1 MIRRSPILEEVGVE
15 RRSVLKRVATIL
27 GLLLAFGAAAVIAI
41 AIWPESAGNG
51 DTHVRVDRSPSTGL
65 RGSGVPAGGVLGAS
79 SGSNAGRGKGLAS
92 DMAKLARPDDARFAL
107 QPVTGPLP
115 VHYRFKHPPVAGI
128 LFDVKSGEVLWQRK
142 PELKRPI
149 ASLTKMMTAL
159 MVARADPPD
168 VRVKIS
174 RNAAHTQG
182 SATGLLPRGRKVPL
196 EALLKALILI
206 SANDAAVA
214 LAEHDGGSVPR
225 FIKEMNAQA
234 EAMGLG
240 CTHFTTP
247 NGLRDRGNHSC
258 PRDLATLARADLANK
273 RISQIVRT
281 RYAKPRFPI
290 KGKRLYLSNNHY
302 FLQHGIGVPGA
313 RVTGLKTGFTDAAGS
328 CYVTTARL
336 GSRHL
341 GLVLLHSPNPLTQV
355 PALLRAGFVETG
367 ALAPTAPAPP
377 VTPPSND

>member
-1 MIRRSPILEEVGVE
+1 MIRR
-15 RRSVLKRVATIL
+15 VAAIV
-27 GLLLAFGAAAVIAI
+27 GLLLLLGLAAVIVI
-41 AIWPESAGNG
+41 AIWPESTGSG
-51 DTHVRVDRSPSTGL
+51 DTQPTSSDRTLSDAGEIPPITVPGSLGGTPK
-65 RGSGVPAGGVLGAS
+65 RGGG
-79 SGSNAGRGKGLAS
+79 GLAS
-92 DMAKLARPDDARFAL
+92 DVAQLERPGDARFAL

-115 VHYRFKHPPVAGI
+115 VHYRFKHPPLAGI
-128 LFDVKSGEVLWQRK
+128 LFDVKTGEVLWARK
-142 PELKRPI
+142 PDLERPI

-168 VRVKIS
+168 GRVKVS

-196 EALLKALILI
+196 EALLQALIMI

-225 FIKEMNAQA
+225 FVKEMNGQA
-234 EAMGLG
+234 EAMGLT

-258 PRDLATLARADLANK
+258 PRDLAALARADLANK
-273 RISQIVRT
+273 RIAQIVRT

-290 KGKRLYLSNNHY
+290 KGKRLYLTNNHY

-313 RVTGLKTGFTDAAGS
+313 QVTGVKTGFTDAAGS

-336 GSRHL
+336 GSRQL
-341 GLVLLHSPNPLTQV
+341 GLVLLHSPSPLTQV

-377 VTPPSND
+377 VTPPSSD

>member
-1 MIRRSPILEEVGVE
+1 MIRRI
-15 RRSVLKRVATIL
+15 AAIF
-27 GLLLAFGAAAVIAI
+27 GLLLAFGALAVVAI

-51 DTHVRVDRSPSTGL
+51 DTARHADTQVTLPTVTAVGVNPSGQMS
-65 RGSGVPAGGVLGAS
+65 R
-79 SGSNAGRGKGLAS
+79 
-92 DMAKLARPDDARFAL
+92 LARPGDRRFAL
-107 QPVTGPLP
+107 QVGSDPLP
-115 VHYRFKHPPVAGI
+115 VHYRFKHPPIAGI
-128 LFDVKSGEVLWQRK
+128 LFDVKSGQVLWARN
-142 PELKRPI
+142 PDLERPI

-168 VRVKIS
+168 ARVKIS

-182 SATGLLPRGRKVPL
+182 SATGLLPRGRRVPL

-214 LAEHDGGSVPR
+214 LAEHDGGSVPH

-234 EAMGLG
+234 RQMGLT

-258 PRDLATLARADLANK
+258 PRDLAALARADLANK

-290 KGKRLYLSNNHY
+290 KGKRLYLTNNHY

-313 RVTGLKTGFTDAAGS
+313 QVTGVKTGFTDAAGS

-336 GSRHL
+336 GNRQL
-341 GLVLLHSPNPLTQV
+341 GLVLLHSPSPLTQV

-377 VTPPSND
+377 VAPPSND